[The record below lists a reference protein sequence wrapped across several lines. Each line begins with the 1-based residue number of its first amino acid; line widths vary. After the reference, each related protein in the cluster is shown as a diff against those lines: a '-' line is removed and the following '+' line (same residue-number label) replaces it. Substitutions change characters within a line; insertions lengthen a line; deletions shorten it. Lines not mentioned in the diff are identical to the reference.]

1 MGAARTVAVG
11 WAGRCARWWT
21 APQHSCAHLLEEDG
35 CIVGINENLQEAVI
49 DAVAIIT
56 TNYASGRS
64 EAWVQSVNENLWQ
77 KGQLTSKS
85 AELTVPHILASAAL
99 PMFFP
104 AISLN
109 GQWHGDGGIR
119 LSAPL
124 SPAMHLGAERILAV
138 SPRAAEGGQSDS
150 VSEPYPSPAQIA
162 GVLLNSYFSI

>member
-1 MGAARTVAVG
+1 
-11 WAGRCARWWT
+11 
-21 APQHSCAHLLEEDG
+21 
-35 CIVGINENLQEAVI
+35 
-49 DAVAIIT
+49 
-56 TNYASGRS
+56 
-64 EAWVQSVNENLWQ
+64 
-77 KGQLTSKS
+77 
-85 AELTVPHILASAAL
+85 
-99 PMFFP
+99 MFFP

-162 GVLLNSYFSI
+162 GVLLNSVFLDLLDFDALQMQRINDLLAQITCPVGRF